1 MTCVFECIQSG
12 GRILKELHNFLC
24 MTGAITIFGKNSF
37 RFNFVDY
44 GLVTISLGPRG
55 TFEGGWQRKQNVKR

>member
-1 MTCVFECIQSG
+1 
-12 GRILKELHNFLC
+12 